1 MGSRTWRWLIIYQSN
16 AAERERAYEE
26 LSIARRTLPNDAQ
39 LLWILGLLDRRRNR
53 WDDSLA
59 ELRKA
64 YTLHPLNEEIQYYL
78 SDTYRWMRLYSE
90 REKLEEE

>member
-1 MGSRTWRWLIIYQSN
+1 MQLRPDLGQSHLALAYYYHSN
-16 AAERERAYEE
+16 DAERERAYEE

-39 LLWILGLLDRRRNR
+39 LLWILGRLDRRRNR

-64 YTLHPLNEEIQYYL
+64 YTLDSLNEEIQYDL
-78 SDTYRWMRLYSE
+78 C
-90 REKLEEE
+90 